1 MGAPGCGRGDPR
13 RATVRRA
20 PPLRT
25 AGPVVRQLAGRTAVV
40 TGGTRGIGRAI
51 SLALA
56 GAGATVLAGYR
67 VDDEAA
73 AETERLLKEHGDGHR
88 TVRADVTGPDP
99 ALAAACEE
107 MGQVHILV
115 NNAGIDAA
123 ALFDEVSTSEWQ
135 EVLDANLAGA
145 YRVTQAVLPL
155 LGEGASVVNVGA
167 AVALRGLAT
176 RTHYGAAKAGIV
188 GFTRALA
195 KELGPMGVR
204 VNAVAPGVVETEPQ
218 AGLPE
223 QIYDRLRA
231 ATAFN
236 RLATPAE
243 IAGVVLFLASPL
255 AGYVTGSVVTVD
267 GGI

>member
-1 MGAPGCGRGDPR
+1 M
-13 RATVRRA
+13 
-20 PPLRT
+20 RT
-25 AGPVVRQLAGRTAVV
+25 LAGRTAVV
-40 TGGTRGIGRAI
+40 TGGTRGIGRAV
-51 SLALA
+51 SLTLA

-67 VDDEAA
+67 ADEAAA
-73 AETERLLKEHGDGHR
+73 AETERLLKEHGEGHR
-88 TVRADVTGPDP
+88 TVRADLADP
-99 ALAAACEE
+99 SSAVGFGEECQAL
-107 MGQVHILV
+107 GRVDILV

-123 ALFDEVSTSEWQ
+123 ALFDEVTTSEWQ
-135 EVLDANLAGA
+135 DVLDTNLAAA

-155 LGEGASVVNVGA
+155 LGRGASVVNVGA

-176 RTHYGAAKAGIV
+176 RTHYGAAKAGVV

-204 VNAVAPGVVETEPQ
+204 VNAVAPGVVETEPL

-231 ATAFN
+231 ATAFD